1 MPRTR
6 SFNPEQALARAMRL
20 FWEKGYHATSMDDL
34 VKATGVSRYGFYGTF
49 GNKRDLFIKCLTR
62 YAQQRYQSMGV
73 GLEEGSASLDEI
85 LGFFEKISGY
95 IDSRVGRLGCML
107 CSTAT
112 ELGPH
117 DDEISAR
124 VREYFEEIGDLFR
137 NALLNAVARGQVSA
151 DIDVDSTAVYLVG
164 VLQGAMA
171 MVRGGVAPDRAKK
184 MFTSALSG
192 MGATVS

>member
-1 MPRTR
+1 MPRKRTY
-6 SFNPEQALARAMRL
+6 NPEQALARAMRL

-49 GNKRDLFIKCLTR
+49 GNKRDLFLKCLSR
-62 YAQQRYQSMGV
+62 YAQQRYQTMGV
-73 GLEEGSASLDEI
+73 GLEEGSAALPEI
-85 LGFFEKISGY
+85 HAFFDKIETY

-107 CSTAT
+107 CNTAT

-124 VREYFEEIGDLFR
+124 VREFFEEIGDLFR
-137 NALLNAVARGQVSA
+137 NALLNAVSRGQVSA
-151 DIDVDSTAVYLVG
+151 DIDVDSTAIYLVG

-171 MVRGGVAPDRAKK
+171 MVRGGVDPARTKK
-184 MFTSALSG
+184 MFASALNSL
-192 MGATVS
+192 GAQAA

>member
-1 MPRTR
+1 MPRKRTY
-6 SFNPEQALARAMRL
+6 NPEQALARAMRL
-20 FWEKGYHATSMDDL
+20 FWEKGYNATSMDDL

-49 GNKRDLFIKCLTR
+49 GNKRDLFIKCLSR

-73 GLEEGSASLDEI
+73 GLEEGSASLSEI
-85 LGFFEKISGY
+85 HAFFDKISGY

-107 CSTAT
+107 CNTAT

-124 VREYFEEIGDLFR
+124 VRDYFEEIGDLFR
-137 NALLNAVARGQVSA
+137 NALLNAVAQGKVSA
-151 DIDVDSTAVYLVG
+151 DVDVDSTAVYLVG

-171 MVRGGVAPDRAKK
+171 MVRGGMAPDRAKK
-184 MFTSALSG
+184 MFTNALSG
-192 MGATVS
+192 LGAAAA